1 MAPILQTSPPIYSHH
16 PRTISTGRVVTDGP
30 TIVVLVNVL
39 SDLAFEL
46 DLQARCPI
54 AFLTHR
60 ARDSFGL
67 NQGFLEY

>member
-1 MAPILQTSPPIYSHH
+1 MAPILQTPSPIYSHH
-16 PRTISTGRVVTDGP
+16 PRTISTGRIVTDGP
-30 TIVVLVNVL
+30 ALVVPVNVL

-54 AFLTHR
+54 TFIAHR

-67 NQGFLEY
+67 DQGFLEH